1 MSDAPVVAVAGLERQ
16 SVEALVGR
24 YRMRLVDVADRARIP
39 GSYWG
44 EPEAGLV
51 GDGLY
56 VRGDTP
62 AHSLLHELGHYVC
75 MSPRRRRELSADA
88 GGDDAEECAVCYLQ
102 LLLADRLPG
111 FGRRRCA
118 SDMDRW
124 GYSFREGSA
133 LAWFA
138 GDGRDAHDWLR
149 CRALIDTAGRPTWR
163 LRI

>member
-1 MSDAPVVAVAGLERQ
+1 MSDAPVVAVAGLERR

-24 YRMRLVDVADRARIP
+24 YRMRLVDVADRAPIP

-51 GDGLY
+51 GDRLY
-56 VRGDTP
+56 LRADTP

-75 MSPRRRRELSADA
+75 MSPRRRRALSTDA

-102 LLLADRLPG
+102 LLLADCVPG
-111 FGRRRCA
+111 FGLDRCA

-133 LAWFA
+133 LAWFG
-138 GDGRDAHDWLR
+138 GDGRDARDWLGR
-149 CRALIDTAGRPTWR
+149 RALIDAAGRPTWR
-163 LRI
+163 LRF